1 MTSGKKNIFTLAAS
15 FFFIGTS
22 FSSPSD
28 IAISYDL
35 NSRQIIESKDAYTV
49 KSISGSIPQKI
60 YIASKLLKKIQR
72 KELDIQK
79 AFKVDP
85 SIFSNLDKNTPV
97 FFQQGESI
105 TLKELI
111 ASMLLLQSDEAA
123 ILGLQLINTSD
134 KKENP
139 ALNQIAFSENGFF
152 VTLTELIN
160 GLQDIGISFFD
171 STVLLQ
177 DQELPSQIQTVRSGN
192 SETVILR
199 ERNKKQ
205 SLAISFVKNSEYPE
219 NIRRVAVI
227 NFQEEPST
235 SVNQISRALLHA
247 VNDFETAKIFP
258 SGHKFSSIPV
268 AGGIKNSVDVITPSD
283 IFVTLSKEQI
293 KQNKKEPIEIIIE
306 RKELIKAPVQ
316 ATEAVGKV
324 NILQAGKVVKSFSV
338 YPGSDVGVDKSFLPL
353 IFNTFQKVFKKRNG

>member
-1 MTSGKKNIFTLAAS
+1 MTSGKKIIFTLAAS
-15 FFFIGTS
+15 FFFTGNS
-22 FSSPSD
+22 FSSTSD

-49 KSISGSIPQKI
+49 KSIKGSIPQKI
-60 YIASKLLKKIQR
+60 YIASELLKKIHQ
-72 KELDIQK
+72 KELDTQRTFEI
-79 AFKVDP
+79 DP
-85 SIFSNLDKNTPV
+85 SIFSNLNKNTPV
-97 FFQQGESI
+97 FFQQGKSI
-105 TLKELI
+105 TIKELL

-123 ILGLQLINTSD
+123 ILGLQVINNSD
-134 KKENP
+134 KKDNP
-139 ALNQIAFSENGFF
+139 SLQEISFSENGFF
-152 VTLTELIN
+152 VTLTELID
-160 GLQDIGISFFD
+160 GLQNIGISFFD
-171 STVLLQ
+171 PTVLLQ
-177 DQELPSQIQTVRSGN
+177 DQELPSQIQTVRSEN
-192 SETVILR
+192 SETVILK

-227 NFQEEPST
+227 NFQEEQST

-268 AGGIKNSVDVITPSD
+268 TGGLKKSVDVITPSD

-316 ATEAVGKV
+316 ASEAVGKV
-324 NILQAGKVVKSFSV
+324 NILQAGKIVKSFSV
-338 YPGSDVGVDKSFLPL
+338 YPSSDVGVDKSFLPL

>member
-1 MTSGKKNIFTLAAS
+1 M
-15 FFFIGTS
+15 
-22 FSSPSD
+22 
-28 IAISYDL
+28 
-35 NSRQIIESKDAYTV
+35 
-49 KSISGSIPQKI
+49 
-60 YIASKLLKKIQR
+60 
-72 KELDIQK
+72 
-79 AFKVDP
+79 
-85 SIFSNLDKNTPV
+85 DKNTPV

-152 VTLTELIN
+152 VALTELIN